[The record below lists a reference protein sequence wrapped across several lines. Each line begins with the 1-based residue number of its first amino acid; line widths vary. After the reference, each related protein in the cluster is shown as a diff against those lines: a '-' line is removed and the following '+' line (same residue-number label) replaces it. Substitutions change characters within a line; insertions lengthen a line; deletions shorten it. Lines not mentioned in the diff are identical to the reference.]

1 MRTSLKV
8 IVAAMGAAVLASPV
22 MAQPESHPRTAPSV
36 AGISNAHGSAA
47 ASPNAHRSVARIRTD
62 RATGTEGELIGLDDC
77 THVAFPQCGG
87 PGM

>member
-8 IVAAMGAAVLASPV
+8 IVAAMCTAVLASPV
-22 MAQPESHPRTAPSV
+22 MAQSESNPHAAPAA

-47 ASPNAHRSVARIRTD
+47 GNSNTHRSVARIRTNGLV
-62 RATGTEGELIGLDDC
+62 GTEGGQNSLDDC

-87 PGM
+87 AGM

>member
-1 MRTSLKV
+1 MKV
-8 IVAAMGAAVLASPV
+8 IVAALGAAVLASPV
-22 MAQPESHPRTAPSV
+22 MAQSESNPHAAPPA

-47 ASPNAHRSVARIRTD
+47 ASSNAHRSVARIHPD
-62 RATGTEGELIGLDDC
+62 RLVGTEGGQISLDDC